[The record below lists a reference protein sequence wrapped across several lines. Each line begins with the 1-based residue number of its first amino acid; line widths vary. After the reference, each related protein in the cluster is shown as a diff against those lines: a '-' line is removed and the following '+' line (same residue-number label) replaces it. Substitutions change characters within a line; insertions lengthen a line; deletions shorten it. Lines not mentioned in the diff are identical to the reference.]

1 MSVSLWSICLTHL
14 LASCLLLPWLAFLC
28 AGWLLFCMHVSDTV
42 LAWRLSLRVH
52 VFSLSGNQH
61 SVSRRGMAILSVP
74 DCRMKSLPLIWCAG
88 FGDDL
93 SVIFN
98 DDNAETLV
106 LRIRIVSNEENKS
119 LDEVRGW
126 RMTHIRSVCDI
137 LLPVLPSYK
146 WVTDTGFLWYNQI
159 LVVEF
164 TCELVVEL
172 LVISWHLSMRSHLC
186 HWANY
191 ENLNL
196 DLLPLER
203 FFTFNLNFNDY
214 LELFQRQRWGNFWEM
229 RWGTYGLARPHR
241 YHLEVNRIDY
251 FVW

>member
-1 MSVSLWSICLTHL
+1 MICLYE
-14 LASCLLLPWLAFLC
+14 SSVWCLFLC
-28 AGWLLFCMHVSDTV
+28 DPSVLLICWPPACCYPDLPFCVQVGCCFACLFPIQFKPEDFHSGYMCFLCPAISIQFPGREWWSFQLQTV
-42 LAWRLSLRVH
+42 TW
-52 VFSLSGNQH
+52 
-61 SVSRRGMAILSVP
+61 
-74 DCRMKSLPLIWCAG
+74 KSLPLIWFAG

-126 RMTHIRSVCDI
+126 RMTHIRSVCDN

-146 WVTDTGFLWYNQI
+146 WLADTGFLRYNQI

-164 TCELVVEL
+164 TCELVEL

-196 DLLPLER
+196 DLLPSER
-203 FFTFNLNFNDY
+203 FF
-214 LELFQRQRWGNFWEM
+214 
-229 RWGTYGLARPHR
+229 
-241 YHLEVNRIDY
+241 Y
-251 FVW
+251 F